1 MRLIPR
7 ATMWARNPVGAF
19 GHPDLLVAGRR
30 FEVSGPVR
38 RLAVPDDGM
47 MRFWATAVFALGLA
61 WWQGNL
67 RTAFRSRHVGLQ
79 IARGA
84 LLVADIWMY
93 VLALSTVALAAVQSI
108 TLVYPLLVTL
118 FAIPLL
124 GEKVGIFRIVAVLVG
139 FCGALVIVRPGG
151 VPLDWGVAF
160 AVVGRALPYALYI
173 VLTRKVSA
181 DDSPTTSMVYNGVV
195 GLVISTAVGVFH
207 WEWLDL
213 NSFLLIG
220 YIMITGVAAHGM
232 MILALSMAPASVLQ
246 PFNYT
251 SLPWALLISALIFH
265 EPLDAISL
273 IGAAVIVG
281 AGAGGDG
288 ARTDQE
294 DYRRR
299 RTHAAR
305 KRIAAIASAIA
316 PIGATEKSRRAGIS
330 TSNWVKTYWTAR
342 AGRRPIAS
350 STRARRSST
359 IAQTISGLSIV
370 APGS

>member
-1 MRLIPR
+1 MTNTTGPSRD
-7 ATMWARNPVGAF
+7 NVGR
-19 GHPDLLVAGRR
+19 GIL
-30 FEVSGPVR
+30 
-38 RLAVPDDGM
+38 LAVSAILVFSTQDAASKFLVQSDVSPYQMTM
-47 MRFWATAVFALGLA
+47 MRFWAFAAFSLLLA
-61 WWQGNL
+61 WRKGGL
-67 RTAFRSRHVGLQ
+67 RDAFRSRHPVLQ
-79 IARGA
+79 VARGG
-84 LLVADIWMY
+84 LLVVDIWMY

-124 GEKVGIFRIVAVLVG
+124 GEKVGIFRIGAVLVG

-160 AVVGRALPYALYI
+160 AVGSGAAYALYI

-213 NSFLLIG
+213 SSFLLIG

-281 AGAGGDG
+281 AGLVVM
-288 ARTDQE
+288 ARE
-294 DYRRR
+294 
-299 RTHAAR
+299 
-305 KRIAAIASAIA
+305 RIKKI
-316 PIGATEKSRRAGIS
+316 
-330 TSNWVKTYWTAR
+330 TA
-342 AGRRPIAS
+342 
-350 STRARRSST
+350 
-359 IAQTISGLSIV
+359 V
-370 APGS
+370 AEPTLPGKE

>member
-1 MRLIPR
+1 MTSATDPARDNVGRGILLALSAILIFSSQD
-7 ATMWARNPVGAF
+7 AVSKF
-19 GHPDLLVAGRR
+19 LVQSD
-30 FEVSGPVR
+30 VSPFQMT
-38 RLAVPDDGM
+38 M

-160 AVVGRALPYALYI
+160 AVGSGAAYALYI

-265 EPLDAISL
+265 EPLDAVSL
-273 IGAAVIVG
+273 VGAAVIVG
-281 AGAGGDG
+281 AGLVVM
-288 ARTDQE
+288 ARE
-294 DYRRR
+294 
-299 RTHAAR
+299 
-305 KRIAAIASAIA
+305 RI
-316 PIGATEKSRRAGIS
+316 KK
-330 TSNWVKTYWTAR
+330 VTA
-342 AGRRPIAS
+342 
-350 STRARRSST
+350 
-359 IAQTISGLSIV
+359 V
-370 APGS
+370 AEPTLPGKE

>member
-1 MRLIPR
+1 MTSATDPARDNVGRGILLALSAILIFSSQD
-7 ATMWARNPVGAF
+7 AVSKF
-19 GHPDLLVAGRR
+19 LVQSD
-30 FEVSGPVR
+30 VSPFQMT
-38 RLAVPDDGM
+38 M

-84 LLVADIWMY
+84 LLVIDIWMY

-124 GEKVGIFRIVAVLVG
+124 GEKVGIFRIGAVLVG

-160 AVVGRALPYALYI
+160 AAGSGAAYALYI

-281 AGAGGDG
+281 AGLVVM
-288 ARTDQE
+288 ARE
-294 DYRRR
+294 
-299 RTHAAR
+299 
-305 KRIAAIASAIA
+305 RIKKI
-316 PIGATEKSRRAGIS
+316 
-330 TSNWVKTYWTAR
+330 TA
-342 AGRRPIAS
+342 
-350 STRARRSST
+350 
-359 IAQTISGLSIV
+359 V
-370 APGS
+370 AEPTLPGKE